1 MTEAVKSVLSA
12 ENASIRD
19 LVADAFG
26 VIAICVSTVAILW
39 LPAILSA

>member
-1 MTEAVKSVLSA
+1 MTEAVKSVLTG
-12 ENASIRD
+12 ENAPIRD

-26 VIAICVSTVAILW
+26 VFAISVTMAAVLW

>member
-12 ENASIRD
+12 ENTSVRD
-19 LVADAFG
+19 LVADACG
-26 VIAICVSTVAILW
+26 VVAICVTTIAILW

>member
-26 VIAICVSTVAILW
+26 VIAIGVSTIAILW